1 MAYHHSRKAGNRGD
15 VWKHAVLV
23 ALMDAITADSD
34 SFRYVE
40 SHAGVPLH
48 DLKPGGEWRHGA
60 GAVSGAGR
68 AACVSRYVAIARKWL
83 MTQQYPAG

>member
-1 MAYHHSRKAGNRGD
+1 MAYDHSRKAGNRDD

-40 SHAGVPLH
+40 SHAGAPFH
-48 DLKPGGEWRHGA
+48 DLQPGGEWRHA
-60 GAVSGAGR
+60 AGR
-68 AACVSRYVAIARKWL
+68 SPV
-83 MTQQYPAG
+83 PAGLRADPATWPLPENG